1 MFASFRFA
9 LLLSSYGRNDTFVVS
24 HVCLSCE
31 VNLVKGLRSGHG
43 CGPCSWGR
51 IRLSRLA
58 QMGKKDAKVR
68 MRKLIPEQRKEI
80 ATEASKS
87 AARARSTKAKK
98 KQ

>member
-1 MFASFRFA
+1 
-9 LLLSSYGRNDTFVVS
+9 
-24 HVCLSCE
+24 
-31 VNLVKGLRSGHG
+31 
-43 CGPCSWGR
+43 
-51 IRLSRLA
+51 
-58 QMGKKDAKVR
+58 MGKKAAKVR